1 MKFSA
6 SPYHHFTAHLSCH
19 QKASVVPRA
28 IRLKQSTPEPRS
40 AGVLSL
46 SARISLH
53 HSELVTSR
61 RLSSKATATGISA
74 TGSLKLPRQEV
85 NRARR
90 FFCDSRD
97 RQNVGFSGLSYPV
110 VIKSERILYCDWEE
124 LFFVLFVLFC
134 LFCFFCLFLCFVF
147 VFIWLGSLLD
157 IRVSKHTDVC
167 ILTHVGT
174 HTQTHTHI
182 HTQSRAH
189 TRTRTQNTHIH
200 NSRTGAHMYTHKTH
214 VDVRKHAR
222 ARKHT
227 HTHTHIHTH
236 THTHTHARART
247 HTHIYIYTH
256 PRTDGEGR
264 NIQPGGGRREERER
278 ERFFVSNAKSTA
290 KVMSGRN
297 SLHQMA
303 SRSVIHC

>member
-40 AGVLSL
+40 VGVLSL

-134 LFCFFCLFLCFVF
+134 LFRFFFFVLFLCFVF

-167 ILTHVGT
+167 ILTHC
-174 HTQTHTHI
+174 
-182 HTQSRAH
+182 RYAH
-189 TRTRTQNTHIH
+189 TN
-200 NSRTGAHMYTHKTH
+200 
-214 VDVRKHAR
+214 
-222 ARKHT
+222 
-227 HTHTHIHTH
+227 TH
-236 THTHTHARART
+236 THTHTITRAHTYT
-247 HTHIYIYTH
+247 HTKHAHTQLADRCTHVYT
-256 PRTDGEGR
+256 
-264 NIQPGGGRREERER
+264 
-278 ERFFVSNAKSTA
+278 
-290 KVMSGRN
+290 
-297 SLHQMA
+297 
-303 SRSVIHC
+303 